1 MEKQNSI
8 ADHDK
13 IVIIII
19 IKLKAWWS
27 FRSYSIWGKKLKTIL
42 I

>member
-13 IVIIII
+13 IVIII